1 MRIPGASG
9 KTFTTSLLIGGV
21 IFLAGFAAGTI
32 SSVIS
37 AQGSGVSDEARE
49 AFSPVWDVLQLIQD
63 QYIDDVP
70 AQALADGALHGM
82 VDALGD
88 QFSGYMSPDEY
99 DLLSADL
106 SGEIEGIGVVIRT
119 DEAAGIVEVVG
130 VLDGAPAQS
139 AGVLPGDVFVAI
151 DGAPVEQMNQLEL
164 AGRVRGPEGTVVSI
178 TMRRGDELIDFDIT
192 RARITIPNVES
203 RILDGDIAYVRL
215 NQFADSSREDI
226 DRAFEELDVRK
237 RAGLIFDLR
246 DNPGGL
252 LTAAIDVAS
261 AFIPDGTIV
270 TERFGDGRETVFS
283 ATGAYANIQTP
294 IVVLVNEG
302 SASASELVSGAMQD
316 RGVATVLG
324 TTTFGK
330 GTVQTWNDLSNGGGV
345 RLTIARW
352 LTPNG
357 RWINEAG
364 ITPDVIVEWTPLHYG
379 DPDDRQ
385 LERAAELIQRGDVAA
400 PEDAP
405 GLPADALDNAA

>member
-1 MRIPGASG
+1 MRSLSARGR
-9 KTFTTSLLIGGV
+9 TLTTTLLVGTA
-21 IFLAGFAAGTI
+21 IFLGGFAAGSI

-37 AQGSGVSDEARE
+37 AQGSGVSDEARQ
-49 AFSPVWDVLQLIQD
+49 AFDPIWDVLNLIQD

-70 AQALADGALHGM
+70 VRTLADGALHGM
-82 VDALGD
+82 VEALGD

-119 DEAAGIVEVVG
+119 DEATGVVEVVG

-139 AGVLPGDVFVAI
+139 AGVLTGDIFVTI
-151 DGAPVEQMNQLEL
+151 DGAPVDQMSQLDL
-164 AGRVRGPEGTVVSI
+164 AGRVRGPEGTIVSI
-178 TMRRGDELIDFDIT
+178 TMRRGEELINFDIT

-203 RILDGDIAYVRL
+203 RILDGNIAYVRL
-215 NQFADSSREDI
+215 NQFTDSSRADI
-226 DRAFEELDVRK
+226 DRAFEELQVK
-237 RAGLIFDLR
+237 SRAGLIFDLR

-283 ATGAYANIQTP
+283 ATGAYAGIQSP
-294 IVVLVNEG
+294 IVVLINEG
-302 SASASELVSGAMQD
+302 SASASELVSGALQD
-316 RGVATVLG
+316 RGIATLLG
-324 TTTFGK
+324 TTSFGK

-357 RWINEAG
+357 NWINEAG
-364 ITPDVIVEWTPLHYG
+364 ITPDVVVEWTPQHYN
-379 DPDDRQ
+379 DTDDLQ
-385 LERAAELIQRGDVAA
+385 LQRAAELILSGSIPAQT
-400 PEDAP
+400 EAP
-405 GLPADALDNAA
+405 GLPADTMDNAA